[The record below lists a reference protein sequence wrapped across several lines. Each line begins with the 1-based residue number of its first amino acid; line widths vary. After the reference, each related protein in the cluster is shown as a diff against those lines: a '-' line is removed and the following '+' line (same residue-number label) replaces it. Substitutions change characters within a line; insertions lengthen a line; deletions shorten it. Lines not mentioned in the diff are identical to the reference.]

1 MTGTKAEDS
10 RGDMPKVKTIQDQTR
25 GNHWMHHASL
35 NQNPTKV
42 ETLSRGRGFCSH
54 EIRGPTRV
62 SPNLLNRSSR
72 RYQQQRYIPKS
83 ESQQTE

>member
-10 RGDMPKVKTIQDQTR
+10 REDIPKAKTIPDQTR
-25 GNHWMHHASL
+25 HWIHHASL
-35 NQNPTKV
+35 NQNPTRV

-62 SPNLLNRSSR
+62 SPNLLNRPSR